1 MNDVLIANRESENAL
16 LAHILRHPQEYVAL
30 ADIVKPCDFSWVP
43 FGWVWEAMQ
52 SITNAGMTIDAVTI
66 GDELERMGR
75 LVEFQIPDN
84 HQFTGRTALS
94 CIRDVYTTKGSG
106 ESYALTI
113 NDYAQKRALR
123 EMANKIALWSGNGR
137 TASAIISDVETEFS
151 KMVLHSGKAMS
162 HTMGMDVAVAQ
173 ALDAT
178 EKASKGDRAL
188 KTGLVDLDKLI
199 GIQKQELIILA
210 ARPGMGKT
218 ALLCTILLNAADI
231 GKHGLLFSIEMSGVS
246 ITQRFI
252 SQLSGI
258 SAFRIMNG
266 NIHEDEQEK
275 YQQAAD
281 TVSGLPIT
289 VCDLPA
295 IRIGQIRSEA
305 RRHKADFIALDYVQL
320 ANADQKNDRR
330 DLDIGEVTRGL
341 KALAKELDIPILAA
355 AQLNRAVEARG
366 EKKPVLSDLRE
377 SGNIEQDAD
386 QVLFLYK
393 KSEIDPMEI
402 IIAKHRNGPTGT
414 VITYFNQE
422 TMRFGDS
429 TTRNVNFR
437 DYTEKETE

>member
-1 MNDVLIANRESENAL
+1 
-16 LAHILRHPQEYVAL
+16 
-30 ADIVKPCDFSWVP
+30 
-43 FGWVWEAMQ
+43 
-52 SITNAGMTIDAVTI
+52 
-66 GDELERMGR
+66 
-75 LVEFQIPDN
+75 
-84 HQFTGRTALS
+84 
-94 CIRDVYTTKGSG
+94 
-106 ESYALTI
+106 
-113 NDYAQKRALR
+113 
-123 EMANKIALWSGNGR
+123 MANKIAMWSSNGR
-137 TASAIISDVETEFS
+137 TASAIISDVENEFS

-199 GIQKQELIILA
+199 GIQKQELIVLA

-266 NIHEDEQEK
+266 NIHEEEQEK

-281 TVSGLPIT
+281 MVSGLPIT

-305 RRHKADFIALDYVQL
+305 RKHKADFIALDYVQL

-437 DYTEKETE
+437 DYTEKETV

>member
-1 MNDVLIANRESENAL
+1 
-16 LAHILRHPQEYVAL
+16 
-30 ADIVKPCDFSWVP
+30 
-43 FGWVWEAMQ
+43 
-52 SITNAGMTIDAVTI
+52 
-66 GDELERMGR
+66 
-75 LVEFQIPDN
+75 
-84 HQFTGRTALS
+84 
-94 CIRDVYTTKGSG
+94 
-106 ESYALTI
+106 
-113 NDYAQKRALR
+113 
-123 EMANKIALWSGNGR
+123 
-137 TASAIISDVETEFS
+137 
-151 KMVLHSGKAMS
+151 
-162 HTMGMDVAVAQ
+162 
-173 ALDAT
+173 
-178 EKASKGDRAL
+178 
-188 KTGLVDLDKLI
+188 LVDLDKLI
-199 GIQKQELIILA
+199 GIQKQELIVLA

-266 NIHEDEQEK
+266 NIHEEEQEK

-281 TVSGLPIT
+281 MVSGLPIT

-305 RRHKADFIALDYVQL
+305 RKHKADFIALDYVQL

-402 IIAKHRNGPTGT
+402 IIAKHRNGATG
-414 VITYFNQE
+414 VVSVYFHPE
-422 TMRFGDS
+422 TMSFS
-429 TTRNVNFR
+429 NATTREVALH
-437 DYTEKETE
+437 DYIKETE